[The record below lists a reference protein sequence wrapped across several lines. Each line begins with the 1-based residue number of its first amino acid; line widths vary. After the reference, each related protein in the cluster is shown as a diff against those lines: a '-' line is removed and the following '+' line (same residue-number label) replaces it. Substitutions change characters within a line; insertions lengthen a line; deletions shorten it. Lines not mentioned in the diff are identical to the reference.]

1 MIAIRFN
8 LASYYCSIYSQKKMN
23 GTIMFRLFLDVEIL
37 WKRIFILMFEHDV
50 LPCTSSHCHYI
61 IIDIKYMTDR
71 KSFEN
76 FLSKYY
82 FLGWSGRR
90 SYGGYHGHLW
100 WTQVKLFA
108 HQRLKIICLVATVKY
123 FLFRPSTGIPVLHS
137 GSHFRHGLLQLMIHT
152 IDPLHDGSSNFG
164 SYSYLLI
171 DS

>member
-1 MIAIRFN
+1 M
-8 LASYYCSIYSQKKMN
+8 K
-23 GTIMFRLFLDVEIL
+23 
-37 WKRIFILMFEHDV
+37 
-50 LPCTSSHCHYI
+50 
-61 IIDIKYMTDR
+61 
-71 KSFEN
+71 EN
-76 FLSKYY
+76 FHFDVWTWRAAVHQQPLSLYHYWYQIYDRQKIFWKFLIKYY